1 MSVKVLVKYLRLEIE
16 TDDIRLMSNIFEA
29 LGAIVDE
36 AIIIASPDAL
46 RASALD
52 NSRIAMAEMFLPKEA
67 FEVFKCEEE
76 IEFGVNIKDMNTI
89 LGLASPGDSLK
100 LTVTSNQINVALEGN
115 ATKRISLD
123 LLDLGEANKRSI
135 TSSLPLS
142 FRLSS
147 KVFANTIKTA
157 ELGGEAIELR
167 ADENGI
173 VFKTE
178 SGSKHVSIELTKG
191 SEGLP
196 EADYNVPEEG
206 ITTYPFRYLKDF
218 SKLTKATEDLA
229 IEFATK
235 KPLKITYEIAEGYII
250 YLLAPRIDST

>member
-1 MSVKVLVKYLRLEIE
+1 MVKYLRLEIE

-29 LGAIVDE
+29 LGAIVAE
-36 AIIIASPDAL
+36 GIIIATPDSL
-46 RASALD
+46 QASALD
-52 NSRIAMAEMFLPKEA
+52 NSRIAMAEMYLPKDA

-76 IEFGVNIKDMNTI
+76 IEFGVNIKDMNAI
-89 LGLASPGDSLK
+89 LGLASPGDSFK
-100 LTVTSNQINVALEGN
+100 LTVSSNQIHVALEGD
-115 ATKRISLD
+115 AIKRISLD
-123 LLDLGEANKRSI
+123 LLDLGEANRRSI

-142 FRLSS
+142 FRISS
-147 KVFANTIKTA
+147 KVFANTIKAA

-167 ADENGI
+167 ANDEG
-173 VFKTE
+173 VQFKTE
-178 SGSKHVSIELTKG
+178 SGSKHISIELKKG
-191 SEGLP
+191 SEGLA
-196 EADYNVPEEG
+196 EGDYNVPEEG

-218 SKLTKATEDLA
+218 AKLTKTTEDLA